1 MRILVADDE
10 TASAQALAEL
20 LVLTGHQV
28 IGPAGDGAEA
38 VRLAARELPDL
49 AIFDI
54 DMPTMSGL
62 EAIGQI
68 TRSRPIPVIVLTAH
82 TEPEFI
88 ERAAELPVFN
98 YLAKPAGADRLL
110 PAIHLAKAR
119 FAEWSALNGRVSE
132 LSQKIDERRTIE
144 RAKGILME
152 LRGINEN
159 DAYRM
164 MQRESQQRSRSMADI
179 ARSVIATQGVFR
191 RPQRKLVAQPPRRVA
206 AAAPDVPVPA
216 TATVAVPAV
225 APAPAPVEPA
235 A

>member
-10 TASAQALAEL
+10 PASAQALKEL
-20 LVLTGHQV
+20 LEIVGHQV

-38 VRLAARELPDL
+38 VRLAGFEKPDF
-49 AIFDI
+49 AIVDI
-54 DMPTMSGL
+54 DMPLMSGL
-62 EAIGQI
+62 EAIDQI
-68 TRSRPIPVIVLTAH
+68 TRTRPIPVIVLTAH
-82 TEPEFI
+82 TEPQFV

-98 YLAKPAGADRLL
+98 YLAKPAGAGQLL
-110 PAIHLAKAR
+110 PAIQMASAR

-152 LRGINEN
+152 VRGINEG
-159 DAYRM
+159 DAYRL

-179 ARSVIATQGVFR
+179 ARSVIAAQGVFR
-191 RPQRKLVAQPPRRVA
+191 RPQRRLVAQPPRRVA
-206 AAAPDVPVPA
+206 AAAPDAPQAAAIPVSA
-216 TATVAVPAV
+216 ASV
-225 APAPAPVEPA
+225 APVEPA